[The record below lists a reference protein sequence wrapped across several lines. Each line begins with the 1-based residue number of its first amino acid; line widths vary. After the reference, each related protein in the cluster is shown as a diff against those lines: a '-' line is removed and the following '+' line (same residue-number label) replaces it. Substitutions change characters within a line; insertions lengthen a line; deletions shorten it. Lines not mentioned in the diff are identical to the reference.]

1 LAKQRE
7 TLFKERVLREL
18 KQLPQAWICKT
29 QQVSK
34 RGTPD
39 ILACVCGRFV
49 AIELKTDT
57 GKLSALQEYNL
68 KKITESGGI
77 SIVMTPSNFKE
88 EMTGLHE
95 MRALKE

>member
-1 LAKQRE
+1 LAKQKE
-7 TLFKERVLREL
+7 TIFKERVLREL
-18 KQLPQAWICKT
+18 KQLPKAWICKT

-39 ILACVCGRFV
+39 ILACIKGLFV

-68 KKITESGGI
+68 EAIAKSGGI
-77 SIVMTPSNFKE
+77 AIVMTPSNMNTEITK
-88 EMTGLHE
+88 L
-95 MRALKE
+95 RAL